1 MNNGGYLVLNAPIV
15 IKGSGC
21 TLGKIANGR
30 GPQEK
35 LVLKKKF
42 LVATLQSANDLMT
55 QRYSCAVHTN

>member
-30 GPQEK
+30 VPQEK
-35 LVLKKKF
+35 LVFKKNV
-42 LVATLQSANDLMT
+42 LS
-55 QRYSCAVHTN
+55 RYLAECKRSDDTKV